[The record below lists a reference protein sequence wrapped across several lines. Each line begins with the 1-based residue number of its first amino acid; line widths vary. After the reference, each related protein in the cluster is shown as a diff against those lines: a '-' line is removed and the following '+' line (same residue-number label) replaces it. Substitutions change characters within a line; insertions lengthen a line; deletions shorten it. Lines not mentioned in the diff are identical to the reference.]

1 MQDIETQAPMQLDK
15 PKLLIDE
22 KKEAKDIDKK
32 QGKQKGLGIY
42 MLSIITRKVYLPFNS
57 IGSNINDLLQ
67 KKLSN
72 ELEGKCSIEGFI
84 KDNSV
89 RIINYSS
96 GVLKANNVLFDVI
109 IECLICSPVEGMKF
123 KVTIKNITKA
133 GLRCDAGKNSPV
145 DVFVARDHHYSNK
158 YFNSLKV
165 GDSILIRVIGQRYEI
180 NDERISVIA
189 EYIPQIKAKPK
200 IKLVL
205 QS

>member
-1 MQDIETQAPMQLDK
+1 MQDIELSSVMPVDK
-15 PKLLIDE
+15 PKLLI
-22 KKEAKDIDKK
+22 KEMTEHKDIEHK
-32 QGKQKGLGIY
+32 QAKQKGLGIY
-42 MLSIITRKVYLPFNS
+42 MLSIITRKVFLPFSS

-72 ELEGKCSIEGFI
+72 ELEGRCTIEGFI
-84 KDNSV
+84 KENSV

-96 GVLKANNVLFDVI
+96 GILKANNVLFDVI

-123 KVTIKNITKA
+123 KVNIKNITKA
-133 GLRCDAGKNSPV
+133 GLRCDTGKNSPV

-158 YFNSLKV
+158 YFNKLKV
-165 GDSILIRVIGQRYEI
+165 GDNILIRVIGQRYEI

-200 IKLVL
+200 VKLVL
-205 QS
+205 Q